1 MTPPQRQV
9 RSERTGPRSAGPASG
24 KSGTARGTATGKA
37 TGKAPKRWSAARAAA
52 GRGTGRGLVVAITG
66 ADSGL
71 GRRLAEQLTGHPEVA
86 ELRPI
91 ATGEPLLADR
101 LAGASVLVHLEISFD
116 AEPTVANVP
125 VAAAALDAAGRAG
138 VPRVVLCTS
147 AMVYGADEAN
157 PLPLDEDAPL
167 RATPERGLVAELMEI
182 EDLARAARPAAGAG
196 ALTVLRPAMLVG
208 GGMDTVLT
216 RHFSS
221 TRLLHLQGVRPA
233 WQFCH
238 VDDLVSALEYA
249 ALGKVSGA
257 VTVGC
262 EGWLEQEDVEL
273 VAGLRRITLPSS
285 LAFGAAERLARLGVG
300 AAPASELRYVAYP
313 WVVSSER
320 LRTAGWRAR
329 YDNVAALEAMLVDLG
344 ARPANA
350 HRASLGAA
358 GAAVAMMGTA
368 AILRPAR
375 RRRRA

>member
-1 MTPPQRQV
+1 L
-9 RSERTGPRSAGPASG
+9 
-24 KSGTARGTATGKA
+24 
-37 TGKAPKRWSAARAAA
+37 
-52 GRGTGRGLVVAITG
+52 GL
-66 ADSGL
+66 
-71 GRRLAEQLTGHPEVA
+71 RLAERLTGHPEVA
-86 ELRPI
+86 SVRPI
-91 ATGEPLLADR
+91 GTGEPLVADR
-101 LAGASVLVHLEISFD
+101 LAGASVLVHLEISFV

-167 RATPERGLVAELMEI
+167 RAVADRGLVAELLEI
-182 EDLARAARPAAGAG
+182 EELARAARPDGAPG
-196 ALTVLRPAMLVG
+196 LTVLRPAMLVG
-208 GGMDTVLT
+208 GGIDTALT
-216 RHFSS
+216 RHFES

-238 VDDLVSALEYA
+238 VDDLLTALEYA

-257 VTVGC
+257 VTVGS

-273 VAGLRRITLPSS
+273 ITGIRRMTLPAS
-285 LAFGAAERLARLGVG
+285 LAFGAAERRARFG
-300 AAPASELRYVAYP
+300 AAPASDLRYVAYP
-313 WVVSSER
+313 WVVPSDR
-320 LRTAGWRAR
+320 LRRAGWRPA
-329 YDNVAALEAMLVDLG
+329 YDNTSALQAMLTDLS
-344 ARPANA
+344 ARRTPG

-368 AILRPAR
+368 AILRQAR

>member
-9 RSERTGPRSAGPASG
+9 RSERTGTRPAGRATGNSG
-24 KSGTARGTATGKA
+24 KS
-37 TGKAPKRWSAARAAA
+37 TGKAPKRWSAARATA

-71 GRRLAEQLTGHPEVA
+71 GLRLAERLTGHPEVA

-91 ATGEPLLADR
+91 ATGEPLVADR
-101 LAGASVLVHLEISFD
+101 LAGASVLVHLEISFA

-125 VAAAALDAAGRAG
+125 VAAAALDAAGRAN

-167 RATPERGLVAELMEI
+167 RAAPERGLVAELMEI
-182 EDLARAARPAAGAG
+182 EDLARSARPADSSGAP

-208 GGMDTVLT
+208 GGTDTVLT

-249 ALGKVSGA
+249 ALGKVTGA

-262 EGWLEQEDVEL
+262 EGWLDQEDVEL

-300 AAPASELRYVAYP
+300 APASELRYVAYP
-313 WVVSSER
+313 WVVSSDR

-329 YDNVAALEAMLVDLG
+329 YDNVAALEAMLTDLG

-368 AILRPAR
+368 AILRQAR